1 MTCSGCST
9 SQKLI
14 GLSGSKALAEKE
26 QVQVESREELRQWLA
41 QNHERQTGVWLVR
54 FKKHTGQ
61 KHVSYDDMVEELLCF
76 GWIDSLGRKLDDE
89 RSMLWIAPRQTGSGW
104 SARNK
109 VMVERLQEDGR
120 IAPLGQAKIEAAKK
134 DGSWNALDAVENL
147 EIPDDLA
154 EALAEYSDAAANF
167 EAFPRS
173 VKRGILEWIQNARR
187 PPTRSKRIEETAR
200 LAQDNIRANQWPRQ
214 R

>member
-1 MTCSGCST
+1 
-9 SQKLI
+9 
-14 GLSGSKALAEKE
+14 LAEKE
-26 QVQVESREELRQWLA
+26 QIQVESRQELRQWLA
-41 QNHERQTGVWLVR
+41 QNHERETGVWLAT
-54 FKKHTGQ
+54 FKKHVGQ
-61 KHVSYDDMVEELLCF
+61 KHVSYDEMVEELLCF
-76 GWIDSLGRKLDDE
+76 GWIDSMARKLDDE
-89 RSMLWIAPRQTGSGW
+89 RSMRWISPRQTGSGW

-109 VMVERLQEDGR
+109 AMVERLQKNGR
-120 IAPLGQAKIEAAKK
+120 IAPPGQLRIKAAQE

-154 EALAEYSDAAANF
+154 AALAEYPEAAVHF

-173 VKRGILEWIQNARR
+173 VKRAILEWIQNAKR
-187 PPTRSKRIEETAR
+187 PQTRSQRIEETAR